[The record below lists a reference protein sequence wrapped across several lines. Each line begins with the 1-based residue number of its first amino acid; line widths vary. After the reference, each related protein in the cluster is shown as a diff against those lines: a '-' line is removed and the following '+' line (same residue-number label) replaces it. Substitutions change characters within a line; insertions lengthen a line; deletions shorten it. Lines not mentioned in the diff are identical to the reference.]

1 MLSGSISGV
10 VYYDDDAD
18 AKLGANETYC
28 RGATVELLSSAGEVV
43 ASAQTAEDGSY
54 AFEGVAPGRY
64 RVRFTAK
71 EADSGFSATERSMA
85 RGGVQQSDDSIAATR
100 VLTVSG
106 GDALSEVSAGVVRMG
121 EDVRRTADECFPQD
135 RHSLSAGR

>member
-1 MLSGSISGV
+1 MLL
-10 VYYDDDAD
+10 
-18 AKLGANETYC
+18 K
-28 RGATVELLSSAGEVV
+28 
-43 ASAQTAEDGSY
+43 ASR
-54 AFEGVAPGRY
+54 PGRY

-85 RGGVQQSDDSIAATR
+85 RGGVQQSDDPIAATR

-121 EDVRRTADECFPQD
+121 TLTGTIWVDQNGDGVRQEGESPLSGVEVQLMNGRGTRD
-135 RHSLSAGR
+135 RHQRGNG